1 MTPEMRQRLVLSK
14 DFLSRPGV
22 AIPAAALMHGGLSA
36 YGNALNENQLEK
48 ADGRMVLESLL
59 AALGAGAGAL
69 GARSITK
76 RAGRYASQLPAQQR
90 EAIKQVLKE
99 NPELE
104 HVRQALPSVTGFL
117 VGGAGAGI
125 AGNALAPLI
134 AGNLNL
140 VGVPSMSGRQQDYYE
155 EDQPA
160 LSEEDLRQLAGML
173 NRSM

>member
-1 MTPEMRQRLVLSK
+1 MTPEMKRNIAMSK
-14 DFLSRPGV
+14 DFVSRPGV
-22 AIPAAALMHGGLSA
+22 AIPAAALLHGGLSA

-48 ADGRMVLESLL
+48 ADGRLVLESLL

-76 RAGRYASQLPAQQR
+76 RAGRYASQLPEQKK
-90 EAIKQVLKE
+90 EAIKQVLKQ

-104 HVRQALPSVTGFL
+104 HLRQALPSVTGFL

-125 AGNALAPLI
+125 AGNAIAPLI
-134 AGNLNL
+134 AGNLHL

-155 EDQPA
+155 EDQPSLSQNELQQIAA
-160 LSEEDLRQLAGML
+160 LL
-173 NRSM
+173 NQS

>member
-1 MTPEMRQRLVLSK
+1 MTPEMKRKLVLSK
-14 DFLSRPGV
+14 DLLSRPEV
-22 AIPAAALMHGGLSA
+22 AVPAAALLHGGLSA
-36 YGNALNENQLEK
+36 YGNVLNENQLEK

-76 RAGRYASQLPAQQR
+76 RAGRYASQLPAQR
-90 EAIKQVLKE
+90 KEAIKQVLQQ

-104 HVRQALPSVTGFL
+104 HMRQALPSVTGFL
-117 VGGAGAGI
+117 IGGTGAGI
-125 AGNALAPLI
+125 AGNALAPFI

-140 VGVPSMSGRQQDYYE
+140 VGIPSMSGRQQDYYE

-160 LSEEDLRQLAGML
+160 LSEEDLRSIAEML